1 MVMMIDGDDDDD
13 NDGDDDAARTHI
25 YPDKD
30 AQAEDVE
37 QKGGSLPWV
46 EEPGG
51 WTRYLVTFTGCL
63 SAMSLS
69 LSLDGEHPLQTIST
83 SLIPIYTIVL

>member
-1 MVMMIDGDDDDD
+1 MMIVMVMMIDGDDDDD

-37 QKGGSLPWV
+37 QKGGSLP
-46 EEPGG
+46 
-51 WTRYLVTFTGCL
+51 
-63 SAMSLS
+63 
-69 LSLDGEHPLQTIST
+69 
-83 SLIPIYTIVL
+83 